1 MIEPLIQLHTNSYLC
16 RNHIEMS
23 GKTVINRTLTT
34 LSKLPP
40 DKVKE
45 VSDFADFILKKYEE
59 EILQRGIEKL
69 VSESKAFYFLNDE
82 EDLYTVEDLKE
93 KY

>member
-1 MIEPLIQLHTNSYLC
+1 MTGKALIK
-16 RNHIEMS
+16 R
-23 GKTVINRTLTT
+23 TVTT

-45 VSDFADFILKKYEE
+45 VSDFADYILKKYDE

-69 VSESKAFYFLNDE
+69 VSDSEAFAFLTLE
-82 EDLYTVEDLKE
+82 EDIYTVEDLKE
-93 KY
+93 KYEWKKAISS

>member
-1 MIEPLIQLHTNSYLC
+1 M
-16 RNHIEMS
+16 EMA
-23 GKTVINRTLTT
+23 GKALINRTLTT

-45 VSDFADFILKKYEE
+45 VSDFADYILKKYDAEV
-59 EILQRGIEKL
+59 LQRGIEKI
-69 VSESKAFYFLNDE
+69 VSNSESFAFLAQE
-82 EDLYTVEDLKE
+82 EDIYTVEDLKE

>member
-1 MIEPLIQLHTNSYLC
+1 MA
-16 RNHIEMS
+16 
-23 GKTVINRTLTT
+23 GKTLINRTLTT

-45 VSDFADFILKKYEE
+45 VSDFADYILKKYDE

-69 VSESKAFYFLNDE
+69 VSDSKAFAFLSQE
-82 EDLYTVEDLKE
+82 EDIYTVEDLKE

>member
-1 MIEPLIQLHTNSYLC
+1 MPGETL
-16 RNHIEMS
+16 
-23 GKTVINRTLTT
+23 INRTLAT
-34 LSKLPP
+34 LSKLPL

-45 VSDFADFILKKYEE
+45 VSDFADYILKKYDE
-59 EILQRGIEKL
+59 EILQKGIEKL
-69 VSESKAFYFLNDE
+69 ISESKAFNFLKHE